1 MNLRVLP
8 EEVLLARLPVHEY
21 RAWSRAW
28 REATR
33 AILES
38 PSPPA
43 ESIELLASLTGTP
56 AELVAQAC
64 DSASGLDALLHRLAP
79 SWAQRATEHDE
90 RCHISKLPGGI
101 VGVEIPVEL
110 KGLRSWLLRIKKSE
124 RALDGFVTQD
134 IQMLSQLQV
143 AMEHARSQQSV
154 LVTGE
159 TGTGKEV
166 LSRAIH
172 EMSGKEDFVPINCTA
187 LPGTLIESE
196 LFGAIAGA
204 YTGSQNKLGLVA
216 EAKDGTLFLDE
227 VGDLA
232 PEVQPKLLRML
243 REREYRRVG
252 STKCEQTNA
261 RFIAATNARL
271 FESVAAGRFRED
283 LLQRLSACHI
293 QLIPLRER
301 PEDILLIAEH
311 VLKGLAH
318 SGTITEPVRTLL
330 SRYHWPGNVAELA
343 DAMRYAAVASRS
355 DPIRIAHLPDTLVEQ
370 AYPPAGTSSQL
381 ILTAQVLSSSNTS
394 ELEDTFPEA
403 LDAVLQENISTPPPI
418 TNNEE
423 VDELVSAFVQLAFL
437 WPGNTTALTPVTLE
451 NALNQ
456 LRRAGLL
463 AELQQHLSSGK
474 FSRAVTDAV
483 DARLRAELQDIK
495 GPPLLGMLVH
505 VLMQLLGSDNPEDQ
519 PLLLEWA
526 LKFKKVVPLIVHVA
540 QAARQSAAPESR
552 PIDTLMVRPEATMP
566 FAQAEGAR
574 DWLDPRN
581 EPVVR
586 SAIEHAGGVKQRT
599 GELLGIKSM
608 SHITKVIRTHNLEDL
623 CAKLSQAR
631 RSERRKASTP
641 KAAPT
646 KQRAPSGPDEVEPQP
661 EERTE

>member
-1 MNLRVLP
+1 MNLQVLP

-33 AILES
+33 AILE
-38 PSPPA
+38 PPGPPA

-64 DSASGLDALLHRLAP
+64 DSASGLDELLHRLAP
-79 SWAQRATEHDE
+79 SWAQRATAHDE

-110 KGLRSWLLRIKKSE
+110 KGLRSWLLHLKKSE

-172 EMSGKEDFVPINCTA
+172 AMSGKEDFVPINCTA

-196 LFGAIAGA
+196 LFGSTAGA
-204 YTGSQNKLGLVA
+204 YTGAQNKLGLVA
-216 EAKDGTLFLDE
+216 EAEGGTLFLDE

-252 STKCEQTNA
+252 STKRERTNA

-293 QLIPLRER
+293 QLVPLRER

-318 SGTITEPVRTLL
+318 SGTITEPVRTLMR
-330 SRYHWPGNVAELA
+330 RYYWPGNVAELA
-343 DAMRYAAVASRS
+343 DAMRYAAVASRG

-370 AYPPAGTSSQL
+370 AYPTAGTSAHL
-381 ILTAQVLSSSNTS
+381 ILTAQVLSSNTS
-394 ELEDTFPEA
+394 EFEDTFPEA

-463 AELQQHLSSGK
+463 AELQQHLTSGK
-474 FSRAVTDAV
+474 FSRVVTDAV

-495 GPPLLGMLVH
+495 GPPLLGMFVH
-505 VLMQLLGSDNPEDQ
+505 ILMQVLGSDDPDDR
-519 PLLLEWA
+519 PVLLEWA
-526 LKFKKVVPLIVHVA
+526 LKIQKVVPLIVHLA
-540 QAARQSAAPESR
+540 QAARQSAAPEST
-552 PIDTLMVRPEATMP
+552 PIDTLMVRPDAPMP

-574 DWLDPRN
+574 DWLDSRN

-608 SHITKVIRTHNLEDL
+608 SYITKVIRAHNLEDL
-623 CAKLSQAR
+623 CAKLSHAR

-641 KAAPT
+641 KAAST
-646 KQRAPSGPDEVEPQP
+646 KQRSPSGPDEVQPQ
-661 EERTE
+661 TEGTTE